1 MDATSA
7 KDVCIDKYTREDHLV
22 AKLLKTSGWVILVW
36 TAYFSGLFGQAAAAA
51 FSFDDYGAVLQ
62 EIVNQ
67 EGLVNYPGLKAD
79 PKKLAGFLQ
88 ALAQVPPEDF
98 KKWPVPQ
105 QIALWINAYNSLT
118 LKAIIDHYP
127 IKASFWRSLKFPR
140 NSIRQI
146 PGVWTDLKFPVM
158 GQRMTLDE
166 IEHGIL
172 RQKFNEP
179 RIHMALVCAAMG
191 CPPLRSEPYVGD
203 KLNDQLN
210 DQARR
215 FLADPK
221 KFKIDRNEG
230 QVALSPIF
238 KWFGEDFIRTYGT
251 NAGFSRF
258 QPKERAVLNFI
269 QNYLSAADQEYL
281 FKGDYAISY
290 LGYDWSL
297 NERPDQ

>member
-1 MDATSA
+1 
-7 KDVCIDKYTREDHLV
+7 
-22 AKLLKTSGWVILVW
+22 
-36 TAYFSGLFGQAAAAA
+36 
-51 FSFDDYGAVLQ
+51 
-62 EIVNQ
+62 
-67 EGLVNYPGLKAD
+67 
-79 PKKLAGFLQ
+79 
-88 ALAQVPPEDF
+88 
-98 KKWPVPQ
+98 
-105 QIALWINAYNSLT
+105 